1 MINKGMMSSNS
12 NEWSTPQDLFDA
24 LDKVFSFNLD
34 PCANKENHKCDR
46 YFTIEDDGLSL
57 PWSGSVF
64 MNPPYGS
71 VIGHWIKKAYEE
83 SQRHDVE
90 VVVCLIPSR
99 TDTRYWH
106 NYVMKASEVWLIKGR
121 IRFSGKDPA
130 PFPSAVVVFNGSNG
144 PLKVKSYNWMVN
156 ES

>member
-1 MINKGMMSSNS
+1 MSSNS
-12 NEWSTPQDLFDA
+12 NEWETPQDLFEA
-24 LDKVFSFNLD
+24 LDSIFHFDLD
-34 PCANKENHKCDR
+34 PCASRSNHKCRR
-46 YFTIEDDGLSL
+46 YFTKKGNGLSKN
-57 PWSGSVF
+57 WFGSVF

-106 NYVMKASEVWLIKGR
+106 DYVMKASEVWLIKGR

-144 PLKVKSYNWMVN
+144 PLKVKSYNWTED
-156 ES
+156 ESNA